1 MNYTRE
7 RKIIIMMHNDKIEE
21 KLKTLPD
28 NPGVYLMKNSNGK
41 IIYVGKA
48 VVLKNRVRQYFR
60 KTEKTARIE
69 KMVSL
74 IHDFEY
80 IITDTEDEA
89 LILECNLI
97 KKYKPKF
104 NVLLKD
110 DKTYPYIKVGEKNGR
125 PLIQLTR
132 NLVKDGS
139 KYYGPYPSVWS
150 AKEMIKYIK
159 DIYMSILNRPF
170 LDETLKN
177 EEKEKIYQEIECYL
191 GNIDKDIKKLK
202 EQMEK
207 ASDNQEFERAIEL
220 RDRITNL
227 ERAGKKQKVSNFLHK
242 SIDVIGIA
250 GNNLETHLTIFE
262 VRGSNLDNKKTIIL
276 KDTEDIEQEEIIEN
290 YIMQTYGASDNTLD
304 IPEKIMVKQILP
316 HHNSLEKIISEKI
329 GNKVEIIVPKKGEKL
344 KFVELAEQNSQIS
357 LKNSTR
363 NEEII
368 LNELKQLLSLKDIPR
383 RIEMYDI
390 SNISGDYT
398 VAGIATLINGKIS
411 KKDFRKFNIKETI
424 GQNDFA
430 SMKEI
435 ITRRLKHTLDGKIG
449 LRKYS
454 RYDNSRWWKRS
465 AY

>member
-21 KLKTLPD
+21 KLSTLPE

-110 DKTYPYIKVGEKNGR
+110 DKTYPYIKVGEKNGK
-125 PLIQLTR
+125 PIIQLTR

-177 EEKEKIYQEIECYL
+177 EEKEKIY
-191 GNIDKDIKKLK
+191 
-202 EQMEK
+202 
-207 ASDNQEFERAIEL
+207 
-220 RDRITNL
+220 
-227 ERAGKKQKVSNFLHK
+227 
-242 SIDVIGIA
+242 
-250 GNNLETHLTIFE
+250 
-262 VRGSNLDNKKTIIL
+262 
-276 KDTEDIEQEEIIEN
+276 
-290 YIMQTYGASDNTLD
+290 
-304 IPEKIMVKQILP
+304 
-316 HHNSLEKIISEKI
+316 
-329 GNKVEIIVPKKGEKL
+329 
-344 KFVELAEQNSQIS
+344 
-357 LKNSTR
+357 
-363 NEEII
+363 
-368 LNELKQLLSLKDIPR
+368 
-383 RIEMYDI
+383 
-390 SNISGDYT
+390 
-398 VAGIATLINGKIS
+398 
-411 KKDFRKFNIKETI
+411 
-424 GQNDFA
+424 
-430 SMKEI
+430 KEI
-435 ITRRLKHTLDGKIG
+435 KRVLS
-449 LRKYS
+449 RKY
-454 RYDNSRWWKRS
+454 
-465 AY
+465 

>member
-125 PLIQLTR
+125 LLIQLTR
-132 NLVKDGS
+132 NFVKDGS

-177 EEKEKIYQEIECYL
+177 EEKEKIYQEI
-191 GNIDKDIKKLK
+191 K
-202 EQMEK
+202 
-207 ASDNQEFERAIEL
+207 R
-220 RDRITNL
+220 
-227 ERAGKKQKVSNFLHK
+227 V
-242 SIDVIGIA
+242 
-250 GNNLETHLTIFE
+250 
-262 VRGSNLDNKKTIIL
+262 
-276 KDTEDIEQEEIIEN
+276 
-290 YIMQTYGASDNTLD
+290 
-304 IPEKIMVKQILP
+304 
-316 HHNSLEKIISEKI
+316 
-329 GNKVEIIVPKKGEKL
+329 
-344 KFVELAEQNSQIS
+344 
-357 LKNSTR
+357 
-363 NEEII
+363 
-368 LNELKQLLSLKDIPR
+368 LS
-383 RIEMYDI
+383 
-390 SNISGDYT
+390 
-398 VAGIATLINGKIS
+398 
-411 KKDFRKFNIKETI
+411 
-424 GQNDFA
+424 
-430 SMKEI
+430 
-435 ITRRLKHTLDGKIG
+435 
-449 LRKYS
+449 RKY
-454 RYDNSRWWKRS
+454 R
-465 AY
+465 

>member
-89 LILECNLI
+89 LILECTLI

-170 LDETLKN
+170 LDENLKN
-177 EEKEKIYQEIECYL
+177 EEKEKIYQEI
-191 GNIDKDIKKLK
+191 K
-202 EQMEK
+202 
-207 ASDNQEFERAIEL
+207 R
-220 RDRITNL
+220 
-227 ERAGKKQKVSNFLHK
+227 V
-242 SIDVIGIA
+242 
-250 GNNLETHLTIFE
+250 
-262 VRGSNLDNKKTIIL
+262 
-276 KDTEDIEQEEIIEN
+276 
-290 YIMQTYGASDNTLD
+290 
-304 IPEKIMVKQILP
+304 
-316 HHNSLEKIISEKI
+316 
-329 GNKVEIIVPKKGEKL
+329 
-344 KFVELAEQNSQIS
+344 
-357 LKNSTR
+357 
-363 NEEII
+363 
-368 LNELKQLLSLKDIPR
+368 LS
-383 RIEMYDI
+383 
-390 SNISGDYT
+390 
-398 VAGIATLINGKIS
+398 
-411 KKDFRKFNIKETI
+411 
-424 GQNDFA
+424 
-430 SMKEI
+430 
-435 ITRRLKHTLDGKIG
+435 
-449 LRKYS
+449 RKY
-454 RYDNSRWWKRS
+454 R
-465 AY
+465 

>member
-1 MNYTRE
+1 MNYIRE

-60 KTEKTARIE
+60 KNEKTARIE

-110 DKTYPYIKVGEKNGR
+110 DKTYPYIKVGEKNGK
-125 PLIQLTR
+125 PIIQLTR

-177 EEKEKIYQEIECYL
+177 EEKEKIY
-191 GNIDKDIKKLK
+191 
-202 EQMEK
+202 
-207 ASDNQEFERAIEL
+207 
-220 RDRITNL
+220 
-227 ERAGKKQKVSNFLHK
+227 
-242 SIDVIGIA
+242 
-250 GNNLETHLTIFE
+250 
-262 VRGSNLDNKKTIIL
+262 
-276 KDTEDIEQEEIIEN
+276 
-290 YIMQTYGASDNTLD
+290 
-304 IPEKIMVKQILP
+304 
-316 HHNSLEKIISEKI
+316 
-329 GNKVEIIVPKKGEKL
+329 
-344 KFVELAEQNSQIS
+344 
-357 LKNSTR
+357 
-363 NEEII
+363 
-368 LNELKQLLSLKDIPR
+368 
-383 RIEMYDI
+383 
-390 SNISGDYT
+390 
-398 VAGIATLINGKIS
+398 
-411 KKDFRKFNIKETI
+411 
-424 GQNDFA
+424 
-430 SMKEI
+430 KEI
-435 ITRRLKHTLDGKIG
+435 KRVLS
-449 LRKYS
+449 RKY
-454 RYDNSRWWKRS
+454 
-465 AY
+465 

>member
-7 RKIIIMMHNDKIEE
+7 RKIIIMMHNYKIEE
-21 KLKTLPD
+21 KLSTLPE

-110 DKTYPYIKVGEKNGR
+110 VKTYPYIKVGEKNGR

-170 LDETLKN
+170 LDENLKN
-177 EEKEKIYQEIECYL
+177 EEKEKIYQEI
-191 GNIDKDIKKLK
+191 K
-202 EQMEK
+202 
-207 ASDNQEFERAIEL
+207 R
-220 RDRITNL
+220 
-227 ERAGKKQKVSNFLHK
+227 V
-242 SIDVIGIA
+242 
-250 GNNLETHLTIFE
+250 
-262 VRGSNLDNKKTIIL
+262 
-276 KDTEDIEQEEIIEN
+276 
-290 YIMQTYGASDNTLD
+290 
-304 IPEKIMVKQILP
+304 
-316 HHNSLEKIISEKI
+316 
-329 GNKVEIIVPKKGEKL
+329 
-344 KFVELAEQNSQIS
+344 
-357 LKNSTR
+357 
-363 NEEII
+363 
-368 LNELKQLLSLKDIPR
+368 LSR
-383 RIEMYDI
+383 
-390 SNISGDYT
+390 
-398 VAGIATLINGKIS
+398 
-411 KKDFRKFNIKETI
+411 
-424 GQNDFA
+424 
-430 SMKEI
+430 
-435 ITRRLKHTLDGKIG
+435 
-449 LRKYS
+449 
-454 RYDNSRWWKRS
+454 
-465 AY
+465 

>member
-1 MNYTRE
+1 MNYIRE

-60 KTEKTARIE
+60 KTEKTVRIE

-110 DKTYPYIKVGEKNGR
+110 DKTYPYIKVGEKNGK
-125 PLIQLTR
+125 PIIQLTR

-177 EEKEKIYQEIECYL
+177 EEKEKIY
-191 GNIDKDIKKLK
+191 
-202 EQMEK
+202 
-207 ASDNQEFERAIEL
+207 
-220 RDRITNL
+220 
-227 ERAGKKQKVSNFLHK
+227 
-242 SIDVIGIA
+242 
-250 GNNLETHLTIFE
+250 
-262 VRGSNLDNKKTIIL
+262 
-276 KDTEDIEQEEIIEN
+276 
-290 YIMQTYGASDNTLD
+290 
-304 IPEKIMVKQILP
+304 
-316 HHNSLEKIISEKI
+316 
-329 GNKVEIIVPKKGEKL
+329 
-344 KFVELAEQNSQIS
+344 
-357 LKNSTR
+357 
-363 NEEII
+363 
-368 LNELKQLLSLKDIPR
+368 
-383 RIEMYDI
+383 
-390 SNISGDYT
+390 
-398 VAGIATLINGKIS
+398 
-411 KKDFRKFNIKETI
+411 
-424 GQNDFA
+424 
-430 SMKEI
+430 KEI
-435 ITRRLKHTLDGKIG
+435 KRVLS
-449 LRKYS
+449 RKY
-454 RYDNSRWWKRS
+454 
-465 AY
+465 

>member
-60 KTEKTARIE
+60 KTEKTARIK

-177 EEKEKIYQEIECYL
+177 EEKEKIYQEI
-191 GNIDKDIKKLK
+191 K
-202 EQMEK
+202 
-207 ASDNQEFERAIEL
+207 R
-220 RDRITNL
+220 
-227 ERAGKKQKVSNFLHK
+227 V
-242 SIDVIGIA
+242 
-250 GNNLETHLTIFE
+250 
-262 VRGSNLDNKKTIIL
+262 
-276 KDTEDIEQEEIIEN
+276 
-290 YIMQTYGASDNTLD
+290 
-304 IPEKIMVKQILP
+304 
-316 HHNSLEKIISEKI
+316 
-329 GNKVEIIVPKKGEKL
+329 
-344 KFVELAEQNSQIS
+344 
-357 LKNSTR
+357 
-363 NEEII
+363 
-368 LNELKQLLSLKDIPR
+368 LS
-383 RIEMYDI
+383 
-390 SNISGDYT
+390 
-398 VAGIATLINGKIS
+398 
-411 KKDFRKFNIKETI
+411 
-424 GQNDFA
+424 
-430 SMKEI
+430 
-435 ITRRLKHTLDGKIG
+435 
-449 LRKYS
+449 RKY
-454 RYDNSRWWKRS
+454 R
-465 AY
+465 

>member
-89 LILECNLI
+89 LMLECNLI

-132 NLVKDGS
+132 NLLKDGS

-170 LDETLKN
+170 LDENLKN
-177 EEKEKIYQEIECYL
+177 EEKEKIYQEI
-191 GNIDKDIKKLK
+191 K
-202 EQMEK
+202 
-207 ASDNQEFERAIEL
+207 R
-220 RDRITNL
+220 
-227 ERAGKKQKVSNFLHK
+227 V
-242 SIDVIGIA
+242 
-250 GNNLETHLTIFE
+250 
-262 VRGSNLDNKKTIIL
+262 
-276 KDTEDIEQEEIIEN
+276 
-290 YIMQTYGASDNTLD
+290 
-304 IPEKIMVKQILP
+304 
-316 HHNSLEKIISEKI
+316 
-329 GNKVEIIVPKKGEKL
+329 
-344 KFVELAEQNSQIS
+344 
-357 LKNSTR
+357 
-363 NEEII
+363 
-368 LNELKQLLSLKDIPR
+368 LS
-383 RIEMYDI
+383 
-390 SNISGDYT
+390 
-398 VAGIATLINGKIS
+398 
-411 KKDFRKFNIKETI
+411 
-424 GQNDFA
+424 
-430 SMKEI
+430 
-435 ITRRLKHTLDGKIG
+435 
-449 LRKYS
+449 RKY
-454 RYDNSRWWKRS
+454 R
-465 AY
+465 

>member
-1 MNYTRE
+1 MNYIRE

-21 KLKTLPD
+21 KLKILPD

-177 EEKEKIYQEIECYL
+177 EEKEKIYQEIKRVLSRKYR
-191 GNIDKDIKKLK
+191 KRYKKIK
-202 EQMEK
+202 
-207 ASDNQEFERAIEL
+207 RA
-220 RDRITNL
+220 
-227 ERAGKKQKVSNFLHK
+227 
-242 SIDVIGIA
+242 
-250 GNNLETHLTIFE
+250 
-262 VRGSNLDNKKTIIL
+262 
-276 KDTEDIEQEEIIEN
+276 
-290 YIMQTYGASDNTLD
+290 
-304 IPEKIMVKQILP
+304 
-316 HHNSLEKIISEKI
+316 
-329 GNKVEIIVPKKGEKL
+329 
-344 KFVELAEQNSQIS
+344 
-357 LKNSTR
+357 
-363 NEEII
+363 
-368 LNELKQLLSLKDIPR
+368 
-383 RIEMYDI
+383 
-390 SNISGDYT
+390 
-398 VAGIATLINGKIS
+398 
-411 KKDFRKFNIKETI
+411 
-424 GQNDFA
+424 
-430 SMKEI
+430 
-435 ITRRLKHTLDGKIG
+435 DGK
-449 LRKYS
+449 S
-454 RYDNSRWWKRS
+454 
-465 AY
+465 

>member
-89 LILECNLI
+89 LILEFNLI

-132 NLVKDGS
+132 NLAKDGS

-177 EEKEKIYQEIECYL
+177 EEKEKIYQEI
-191 GNIDKDIKKLK
+191 K
-202 EQMEK
+202 
-207 ASDNQEFERAIEL
+207 R
-220 RDRITNL
+220 
-227 ERAGKKQKVSNFLHK
+227 V
-242 SIDVIGIA
+242 
-250 GNNLETHLTIFE
+250 
-262 VRGSNLDNKKTIIL
+262 
-276 KDTEDIEQEEIIEN
+276 
-290 YIMQTYGASDNTLD
+290 
-304 IPEKIMVKQILP
+304 
-316 HHNSLEKIISEKI
+316 
-329 GNKVEIIVPKKGEKL
+329 
-344 KFVELAEQNSQIS
+344 
-357 LKNSTR
+357 
-363 NEEII
+363 
-368 LNELKQLLSLKDIPR
+368 LS
-383 RIEMYDI
+383 
-390 SNISGDYT
+390 
-398 VAGIATLINGKIS
+398 
-411 KKDFRKFNIKETI
+411 
-424 GQNDFA
+424 
-430 SMKEI
+430 
-435 ITRRLKHTLDGKIG
+435 
-449 LRKYS
+449 RKY
-454 RYDNSRWWKRS
+454 R
-465 AY
+465 

>member
-7 RKIIIMMHNDKIEE
+7 RKIIIMMHNDDKIEE

-48 VVLKNRVRQYFR
+48 VILKNRVRQYFR
-60 KTEKTARIE
+60 KTEKMARIE

-110 DKTYPYIKVGEKNGR
+110 DKTYPYIKVGEKNGK
-125 PLIQLTR
+125 PIIQLTR

-177 EEKEKIYQEIECYL
+177 EEKEKIY
-191 GNIDKDIKKLK
+191 
-202 EQMEK
+202 
-207 ASDNQEFERAIEL
+207 
-220 RDRITNL
+220 
-227 ERAGKKQKVSNFLHK
+227 
-242 SIDVIGIA
+242 
-250 GNNLETHLTIFE
+250 
-262 VRGSNLDNKKTIIL
+262 
-276 KDTEDIEQEEIIEN
+276 
-290 YIMQTYGASDNTLD
+290 
-304 IPEKIMVKQILP
+304 
-316 HHNSLEKIISEKI
+316 
-329 GNKVEIIVPKKGEKL
+329 
-344 KFVELAEQNSQIS
+344 
-357 LKNSTR
+357 
-363 NEEII
+363 
-368 LNELKQLLSLKDIPR
+368 
-383 RIEMYDI
+383 
-390 SNISGDYT
+390 
-398 VAGIATLINGKIS
+398 
-411 KKDFRKFNIKETI
+411 
-424 GQNDFA
+424 
-430 SMKEI
+430 KEI
-435 ITRRLKHTLDGKIG
+435 KRVLS
-449 LRKYS
+449 RKY
-454 RYDNSRWWKRS
+454 
-465 AY
+465 

>member
-1 MNYTRE
+1 
-7 RKIIIMMHNDKIEE
+7 MHNDKIEE

-159 DIYMSILNRPF
+159 DIYMRILNRPF

-177 EEKEKIYQEIECYL
+177 EEKEKIY
-191 GNIDKDIKKLK
+191 
-202 EQMEK
+202 
-207 ASDNQEFERAIEL
+207 
-220 RDRITNL
+220 
-227 ERAGKKQKVSNFLHK
+227 
-242 SIDVIGIA
+242 
-250 GNNLETHLTIFE
+250 
-262 VRGSNLDNKKTIIL
+262 
-276 KDTEDIEQEEIIEN
+276 
-290 YIMQTYGASDNTLD
+290 
-304 IPEKIMVKQILP
+304 
-316 HHNSLEKIISEKI
+316 
-329 GNKVEIIVPKKGEKL
+329 
-344 KFVELAEQNSQIS
+344 
-357 LKNSTR
+357 
-363 NEEII
+363 
-368 LNELKQLLSLKDIPR
+368 
-383 RIEMYDI
+383 
-390 SNISGDYT
+390 
-398 VAGIATLINGKIS
+398 
-411 KKDFRKFNIKETI
+411 
-424 GQNDFA
+424 
-430 SMKEI
+430 KEI
-435 ITRRLKHTLDGKIG
+435 KRVLS
-449 LRKYS
+449 RKY
-454 RYDNSRWWKRS
+454 R
-465 AY
+465 

>member
-7 RKIIIMMHNDKIEE
+7 RKIIIMMHNDDKIEE

-89 LILECNLI
+89 LMLECNLI

-132 NLVKDGS
+132 NLLKDGS

-170 LDETLKN
+170 LDENLKN
-177 EEKEKIYQEIECYL
+177 EEKEKIYQEI
-191 GNIDKDIKKLK
+191 K
-202 EQMEK
+202 
-207 ASDNQEFERAIEL
+207 R
-220 RDRITNL
+220 
-227 ERAGKKQKVSNFLHK
+227 V
-242 SIDVIGIA
+242 
-250 GNNLETHLTIFE
+250 
-262 VRGSNLDNKKTIIL
+262 
-276 KDTEDIEQEEIIEN
+276 
-290 YIMQTYGASDNTLD
+290 
-304 IPEKIMVKQILP
+304 
-316 HHNSLEKIISEKI
+316 
-329 GNKVEIIVPKKGEKL
+329 
-344 KFVELAEQNSQIS
+344 
-357 LKNSTR
+357 
-363 NEEII
+363 
-368 LNELKQLLSLKDIPR
+368 LS
-383 RIEMYDI
+383 
-390 SNISGDYT
+390 
-398 VAGIATLINGKIS
+398 
-411 KKDFRKFNIKETI
+411 
-424 GQNDFA
+424 
-430 SMKEI
+430 
-435 ITRRLKHTLDGKIG
+435 
-449 LRKYS
+449 RKY
-454 RYDNSRWWKRS
+454 R
-465 AY
+465 

>member
-7 RKIIIMMHNDKIEE
+7 RKTIIMMHNDKIEE

-170 LDETLKN
+170 LDENLKN
-177 EEKEKIYQEIECYL
+177 EEKEKIYQEI
-191 GNIDKDIKKLK
+191 K
-202 EQMEK
+202 
-207 ASDNQEFERAIEL
+207 R
-220 RDRITNL
+220 
-227 ERAGKKQKVSNFLHK
+227 V
-242 SIDVIGIA
+242 
-250 GNNLETHLTIFE
+250 
-262 VRGSNLDNKKTIIL
+262 
-276 KDTEDIEQEEIIEN
+276 
-290 YIMQTYGASDNTLD
+290 
-304 IPEKIMVKQILP
+304 
-316 HHNSLEKIISEKI
+316 
-329 GNKVEIIVPKKGEKL
+329 
-344 KFVELAEQNSQIS
+344 
-357 LKNSTR
+357 
-363 NEEII
+363 
-368 LNELKQLLSLKDIPR
+368 LS
-383 RIEMYDI
+383 
-390 SNISGDYT
+390 
-398 VAGIATLINGKIS
+398 
-411 KKDFRKFNIKETI
+411 
-424 GQNDFA
+424 
-430 SMKEI
+430 
-435 ITRRLKHTLDGKIG
+435 
-449 LRKYS
+449 RKY
-454 RYDNSRWWKRS
+454 R
-465 AY
+465 

>member
-1 MNYTRE
+1 MNYIRE
-7 RKIIIMMHNDKIEE
+7 RKTIIMMHNDKIEQ

-177 EEKEKIYQEIECYL
+177 EEKEKIYQEI
-191 GNIDKDIKKLK
+191 K
-202 EQMEK
+202 
-207 ASDNQEFERAIEL
+207 R
-220 RDRITNL
+220 
-227 ERAGKKQKVSNFLHK
+227 V
-242 SIDVIGIA
+242 
-250 GNNLETHLTIFE
+250 
-262 VRGSNLDNKKTIIL
+262 
-276 KDTEDIEQEEIIEN
+276 
-290 YIMQTYGASDNTLD
+290 
-304 IPEKIMVKQILP
+304 
-316 HHNSLEKIISEKI
+316 
-329 GNKVEIIVPKKGEKL
+329 
-344 KFVELAEQNSQIS
+344 
-357 LKNSTR
+357 
-363 NEEII
+363 
-368 LNELKQLLSLKDIPR
+368 LS
-383 RIEMYDI
+383 
-390 SNISGDYT
+390 
-398 VAGIATLINGKIS
+398 
-411 KKDFRKFNIKETI
+411 
-424 GQNDFA
+424 
-430 SMKEI
+430 
-435 ITRRLKHTLDGKIG
+435 
-449 LRKYS
+449 RKY
-454 RYDNSRWWKRS
+454 R
-465 AY
+465 

>member
-7 RKIIIMMHNDKIEE
+7 RKTIIMMHNDKIEE

-177 EEKEKIYQEIECYL
+177 EEKEKIYQEI
-191 GNIDKDIKKLK
+191 K
-202 EQMEK
+202 
-207 ASDNQEFERAIEL
+207 R
-220 RDRITNL
+220 
-227 ERAGKKQKVSNFLHK
+227 V
-242 SIDVIGIA
+242 
-250 GNNLETHLTIFE
+250 
-262 VRGSNLDNKKTIIL
+262 
-276 KDTEDIEQEEIIEN
+276 
-290 YIMQTYGASDNTLD
+290 
-304 IPEKIMVKQILP
+304 
-316 HHNSLEKIISEKI
+316 
-329 GNKVEIIVPKKGEKL
+329 
-344 KFVELAEQNSQIS
+344 
-357 LKNSTR
+357 
-363 NEEII
+363 
-368 LNELKQLLSLKDIPR
+368 LS
-383 RIEMYDI
+383 
-390 SNISGDYT
+390 
-398 VAGIATLINGKIS
+398 
-411 KKDFRKFNIKETI
+411 
-424 GQNDFA
+424 
-430 SMKEI
+430 
-435 ITRRLKHTLDGKIG
+435 
-449 LRKYS
+449 RKY
-454 RYDNSRWWKRS
+454 R
-465 AY
+465 

>member
-1 MNYTRE
+1 MNYIRE

-110 DKTYPYIKVGEKNGR
+110 DKTYPYIKVGEKNGK
-125 PLIQLTR
+125 PIIQLTR

-170 LDETLKN
+170 LDESLKK
-177 EEKEKIYQEIECYL
+177 EEKEKIYQEI
-191 GNIDKDIKKLK
+191 K
-202 EQMEK
+202 
-207 ASDNQEFERAIEL
+207 R
-220 RDRITNL
+220 
-227 ERAGKKQKVSNFLHK
+227 V
-242 SIDVIGIA
+242 
-250 GNNLETHLTIFE
+250 
-262 VRGSNLDNKKTIIL
+262 
-276 KDTEDIEQEEIIEN
+276 
-290 YIMQTYGASDNTLD
+290 
-304 IPEKIMVKQILP
+304 
-316 HHNSLEKIISEKI
+316 
-329 GNKVEIIVPKKGEKL
+329 
-344 KFVELAEQNSQIS
+344 
-357 LKNSTR
+357 
-363 NEEII
+363 
-368 LNELKQLLSLKDIPR
+368 LS
-383 RIEMYDI
+383 
-390 SNISGDYT
+390 
-398 VAGIATLINGKIS
+398 
-411 KKDFRKFNIKETI
+411 
-424 GQNDFA
+424 
-430 SMKEI
+430 
-435 ITRRLKHTLDGKIG
+435 
-449 LRKYS
+449 RKY
-454 RYDNSRWWKRS
+454 
-465 AY
+465 

>member
-1 MNYTRE
+1 MNYIRE
-7 RKIIIMMHNDKIEE
+7 RKTIIMMHNDKIEE
-21 KLKTLPD
+21 KLSTLPE

-170 LDETLKN
+170 LDENLKN
-177 EEKEKIYQEIECYL
+177 EEKEKIYQEI
-191 GNIDKDIKKLK
+191 K
-202 EQMEK
+202 
-207 ASDNQEFERAIEL
+207 R
-220 RDRITNL
+220 
-227 ERAGKKQKVSNFLHK
+227 V
-242 SIDVIGIA
+242 
-250 GNNLETHLTIFE
+250 
-262 VRGSNLDNKKTIIL
+262 
-276 KDTEDIEQEEIIEN
+276 
-290 YIMQTYGASDNTLD
+290 
-304 IPEKIMVKQILP
+304 
-316 HHNSLEKIISEKI
+316 
-329 GNKVEIIVPKKGEKL
+329 
-344 KFVELAEQNSQIS
+344 
-357 LKNSTR
+357 
-363 NEEII
+363 
-368 LNELKQLLSLKDIPR
+368 LS
-383 RIEMYDI
+383 
-390 SNISGDYT
+390 
-398 VAGIATLINGKIS
+398 
-411 KKDFRKFNIKETI
+411 
-424 GQNDFA
+424 
-430 SMKEI
+430 
-435 ITRRLKHTLDGKIG
+435 
-449 LRKYS
+449 RKY
-454 RYDNSRWWKRS
+454 R
-465 AY
+465 

>member
-48 VVLKNRVRQYFR
+48 VILKNRVRQYFR

-110 DKTYPYIKVGEKNGR
+110 DKTYPYIKVGEKNGK
-125 PLIQLTR
+125 PIIQLTR

-177 EEKEKIYQEIECYL
+177 EEKEKIY
-191 GNIDKDIKKLK
+191 
-202 EQMEK
+202 
-207 ASDNQEFERAIEL
+207 
-220 RDRITNL
+220 
-227 ERAGKKQKVSNFLHK
+227 
-242 SIDVIGIA
+242 
-250 GNNLETHLTIFE
+250 
-262 VRGSNLDNKKTIIL
+262 
-276 KDTEDIEQEEIIEN
+276 
-290 YIMQTYGASDNTLD
+290 
-304 IPEKIMVKQILP
+304 
-316 HHNSLEKIISEKI
+316 
-329 GNKVEIIVPKKGEKL
+329 
-344 KFVELAEQNSQIS
+344 
-357 LKNSTR
+357 
-363 NEEII
+363 
-368 LNELKQLLSLKDIPR
+368 
-383 RIEMYDI
+383 
-390 SNISGDYT
+390 
-398 VAGIATLINGKIS
+398 
-411 KKDFRKFNIKETI
+411 
-424 GQNDFA
+424 
-430 SMKEI
+430 KEI
-435 ITRRLKHTLDGKIG
+435 KRVLS
-449 LRKYS
+449 RKY
-454 RYDNSRWWKRS
+454 
-465 AY
+465 

>member
-97 KKYKPKF
+97 KTYKPKF

-177 EEKEKIYQEIECYL
+177 EEKEKIYQEI
-191 GNIDKDIKKLK
+191 K
-202 EQMEK
+202 
-207 ASDNQEFERAIEL
+207 R
-220 RDRITNL
+220 
-227 ERAGKKQKVSNFLHK
+227 V
-242 SIDVIGIA
+242 
-250 GNNLETHLTIFE
+250 
-262 VRGSNLDNKKTIIL
+262 
-276 KDTEDIEQEEIIEN
+276 
-290 YIMQTYGASDNTLD
+290 
-304 IPEKIMVKQILP
+304 
-316 HHNSLEKIISEKI
+316 
-329 GNKVEIIVPKKGEKL
+329 
-344 KFVELAEQNSQIS
+344 
-357 LKNSTR
+357 
-363 NEEII
+363 
-368 LNELKQLLSLKDIPR
+368 LS
-383 RIEMYDI
+383 
-390 SNISGDYT
+390 
-398 VAGIATLINGKIS
+398 
-411 KKDFRKFNIKETI
+411 
-424 GQNDFA
+424 
-430 SMKEI
+430 
-435 ITRRLKHTLDGKIG
+435 
-449 LRKYS
+449 RKY
-454 RYDNSRWWKRS
+454 R
-465 AY
+465 

>member
-7 RKIIIMMHNDKIEE
+7 RKIIIMMHNDKIEQ

-110 DKTYPYIKVGEKNGR
+110 DKTYPYIKVGEKNGK
-125 PLIQLTR
+125 PIIQLTR

-177 EEKEKIYQEIECYL
+177 EEKEKIYQEI
-191 GNIDKDIKKLK
+191 K
-202 EQMEK
+202 
-207 ASDNQEFERAIEL
+207 R
-220 RDRITNL
+220 
-227 ERAGKKQKVSNFLHK
+227 V
-242 SIDVIGIA
+242 
-250 GNNLETHLTIFE
+250 
-262 VRGSNLDNKKTIIL
+262 
-276 KDTEDIEQEEIIEN
+276 
-290 YIMQTYGASDNTLD
+290 
-304 IPEKIMVKQILP
+304 
-316 HHNSLEKIISEKI
+316 
-329 GNKVEIIVPKKGEKL
+329 
-344 KFVELAEQNSQIS
+344 
-357 LKNSTR
+357 
-363 NEEII
+363 
-368 LNELKQLLSLKDIPR
+368 LS
-383 RIEMYDI
+383 
-390 SNISGDYT
+390 
-398 VAGIATLINGKIS
+398 
-411 KKDFRKFNIKETI
+411 
-424 GQNDFA
+424 
-430 SMKEI
+430 
-435 ITRRLKHTLDGKIG
+435 
-449 LRKYS
+449 RKY
-454 RYDNSRWWKRS
+454 R
-465 AY
+465 

>member
-28 NPGVYLMKNSNGK
+28 NPGVYLMKNRNGK

-170 LDETLKN
+170 LDENLKN
-177 EEKEKIYQEIECYL
+177 EEKEKIYQEI
-191 GNIDKDIKKLK
+191 K
-202 EQMEK
+202 
-207 ASDNQEFERAIEL
+207 R
-220 RDRITNL
+220 
-227 ERAGKKQKVSNFLHK
+227 V
-242 SIDVIGIA
+242 
-250 GNNLETHLTIFE
+250 
-262 VRGSNLDNKKTIIL
+262 
-276 KDTEDIEQEEIIEN
+276 
-290 YIMQTYGASDNTLD
+290 
-304 IPEKIMVKQILP
+304 
-316 HHNSLEKIISEKI
+316 
-329 GNKVEIIVPKKGEKL
+329 
-344 KFVELAEQNSQIS
+344 
-357 LKNSTR
+357 
-363 NEEII
+363 
-368 LNELKQLLSLKDIPR
+368 LS
-383 RIEMYDI
+383 
-390 SNISGDYT
+390 
-398 VAGIATLINGKIS
+398 
-411 KKDFRKFNIKETI
+411 
-424 GQNDFA
+424 
-430 SMKEI
+430 
-435 ITRRLKHTLDGKIG
+435 
-449 LRKYS
+449 RKY
-454 RYDNSRWWKRS
+454 R
-465 AY
+465 

>member
-125 PLIQLTR
+125 TLIQLTR

-170 LDETLKN
+170 LDENLKN
-177 EEKEKIYQEIECYL
+177 EEKEKIYQEI
-191 GNIDKDIKKLK
+191 K
-202 EQMEK
+202 
-207 ASDNQEFERAIEL
+207 R
-220 RDRITNL
+220 
-227 ERAGKKQKVSNFLHK
+227 V
-242 SIDVIGIA
+242 
-250 GNNLETHLTIFE
+250 
-262 VRGSNLDNKKTIIL
+262 
-276 KDTEDIEQEEIIEN
+276 
-290 YIMQTYGASDNTLD
+290 
-304 IPEKIMVKQILP
+304 
-316 HHNSLEKIISEKI
+316 
-329 GNKVEIIVPKKGEKL
+329 
-344 KFVELAEQNSQIS
+344 
-357 LKNSTR
+357 
-363 NEEII
+363 
-368 LNELKQLLSLKDIPR
+368 LS
-383 RIEMYDI
+383 
-390 SNISGDYT
+390 
-398 VAGIATLINGKIS
+398 
-411 KKDFRKFNIKETI
+411 
-424 GQNDFA
+424 
-430 SMKEI
+430 
-435 ITRRLKHTLDGKIG
+435 
-449 LRKYS
+449 RKY
-454 RYDNSRWWKRS
+454 R
-465 AY
+465 

>member
-7 RKIIIMMHNDKIEE
+7 RKIIIMMHNDDKIEE

-48 VVLKNRVRQYFR
+48 VILKNRVRQYFR

-170 LDETLKN
+170 LDENLKN
-177 EEKEKIYQEIECYL
+177 EEKEKIYQEI
-191 GNIDKDIKKLK
+191 K
-202 EQMEK
+202 
-207 ASDNQEFERAIEL
+207 R
-220 RDRITNL
+220 
-227 ERAGKKQKVSNFLHK
+227 V
-242 SIDVIGIA
+242 
-250 GNNLETHLTIFE
+250 
-262 VRGSNLDNKKTIIL
+262 
-276 KDTEDIEQEEIIEN
+276 
-290 YIMQTYGASDNTLD
+290 
-304 IPEKIMVKQILP
+304 
-316 HHNSLEKIISEKI
+316 
-329 GNKVEIIVPKKGEKL
+329 
-344 KFVELAEQNSQIS
+344 
-357 LKNSTR
+357 
-363 NEEII
+363 
-368 LNELKQLLSLKDIPR
+368 LS
-383 RIEMYDI
+383 
-390 SNISGDYT
+390 
-398 VAGIATLINGKIS
+398 
-411 KKDFRKFNIKETI
+411 
-424 GQNDFA
+424 
-430 SMKEI
+430 
-435 ITRRLKHTLDGKIG
+435 
-449 LRKYS
+449 RKY
-454 RYDNSRWWKRS
+454 R
-465 AY
+465 